1 MAISDARQAD
11 SVLDYSRSCSSEAA
25 FTVTFPQKD
34 DSSSPQQDE
43 EYAEVH
49 IGTKKQKIRIQ
60 DYNAMYS
67 LPGLYE

>member
-1 MAISDARQAD
+1 MAISGASQAENA
-11 SVLDYSRSCSSEAA
+11 LDFSQGCGPETA

-49 IGTKKQKIRIQ
+49 IGAKKQVFRIH

>member
-1 MAISDARQAD
+1 MVISDARQAD
-11 SVLDYSRSCSSEAA
+11 SVLDDSRSCGSEAA

-43 EYAEVH
+43 EYAEIH
-49 IGTKKQKIRIQ
+49 TGTKKQKIRIQ